1 MKLEEDVTLVVLST
15 DAFEDCWHPFF
26 TLLSAYW
33 PDRRPP
39 ILLDSE
45 TKNYEHP
52 GLDLRCSRVLERTD
66 SWPTWTESLLLGLE
80 QVETPLVI
88 TMLDDFFVNGAVDVP
103 LLERCTELM
112 LKRGYPTIALTEH
125 GLHRSVTPSD
135 DPALLLVS
143 QQARYRLTTSPSLW
157 SVEALRSYAH
167 PPENIWQFE
176 ILGSWRARR
185 RPDPFFIVN
194 PAALSNGKEGV
205 IPYYQAEDD
214 TGIVKGA
221 WQPGIQELF
230 QEHDIV
236 VDYSRRGFFA
246 PSGRIASRYRTLR
259 KLLENPRRCLLGGSF
274 SVGT

>member
-125 GLHRSVTPSD
+125 GLHR
-135 DPALLLVS
+135 
-143 QQARYRLTTSPSLW
+143 W
-157 SVEALRSYAH
+157 
-167 PPENIWQFE
+167 
-176 ILGSWRARR
+176 
-185 RPDPFFIVN
+185 
-194 PAALSNGKEGV
+194 
-205 IPYYQAEDD
+205 
-214 TGIVKGA
+214 
-221 WQPGIQELF
+221 
-230 QEHDIV
+230 
-236 VDYSRRGFFA
+236 
-246 PSGRIASRYRTLR
+246 
-259 KLLENPRRCLLGGSF
+259 
-274 SVGT
+274 